1 MPCYILVNKI
11 FHLFV
16 RNPCNE
22 KSIEVH
28 QLFCARN
35 GHPYVLSLL
44 DVITLVIYT

>member
-1 MPCYILVNKI
+1 MPFYILVNTI
-11 FHLFV
+11 FHLLV
-16 RNPCNE
+16 KNPRNE

-35 GHPYVLSLL
+35 GNPYVLSLL